1 MVDILA
7 HRGLWKKNHE
17 KNSIIAFKRAFD
29 NEFGVETDVRDFKDE
44 IVISH
49 DIPSKNSKKLE
60 ELLTTL
66 ESYSGDFKLA
76 LNVKSDGL
84 SINLKRL
91 IMSYNIQNY
100 FFFDMSVPDHLNF
113 IDQDLNT
120 FSRVSEYENS
130 HLLNSK
136 VQGIWLD
143 SFNSDWYNNESIQ
156 NLCSKDNEICIVSPE
171 LHGRNHIPL
180 WTMIREVS
188 YIINNNIS
196 ICTDFPIKAKE
207 FFND

>member
-29 NEFGVETDVRDFKDE
+29 NGFGVETDVRDFKDE

-100 FFFDMSVPDHLNF
+100 FFF
-113 IDQDLNT
+113 
-120 FSRVSEYENS
+120 
-130 HLLNSK
+130 
-136 VQGIWLD
+136 
-143 SFNSDWYNNESIQ
+143 
-156 NLCSKDNEICIVSPE
+156 
-171 LHGRNHIPL
+171 
-180 WTMIREVS
+180 
-188 YIINNNIS
+188 
-196 ICTDFPIKAKE
+196 
-207 FFND
+207 